1 MLFIFFHPVLSTY
14 RQEHFGN
21 FAHHVGQFMIRFNR
35 VIEAAERRSFREERG
50 IVERGTLGEDI
61 GGHGA
66 LG

>member
-35 VIEAAERRSFREERG
+35 VIEAAERRSFKKGG
-50 IVERGTLGEDI
+50 IVERGILGEDI

-66 LG
+66 SG